1 MSSWSSD
8 DELFSLVSD
17 RLYTAVLG
25 DILDR
30 LDHRHQFL
38 PPQVRQ
44 LKPYGVVVGRAM
56 PVLEADVF
64 DFSDPFGKMF
74 EALDDLKSGEIYVAA
89 GGSRSYAFFG
99 ELMSV
104 AAAARGAKGAVLHGY
119 HRDTAALAAADFP
132 VYSMGGYGQDQGV
145 RGRVLDYRTAI
156 EIAGVR
162 VSPGDLVV
170 ADSDGVLVVP
180 RDVEATVVSEA
191 LGKVGT
197 EAAVREALGAGMSV
211 KAAFDRFKVM

>member
-1 MSSWSSD
+1 VSSWSSD
-8 DELFSLVSD
+8 DELFSLVSG

-30 LDHRHQFL
+30 LGHRHQFL

-44 LKPYGVVVGRAM
+44 LKAYGVVVGRAM

-89 GGSRSYAFFG
+89 GGSRTYAFFG
-99 ELMSV
+99 ELMSI

-119 HRDTAALAAADFP
+119 HRDTAALAAGDFP

-156 EIAGVR
+156 EIAGVT
-162 VSPGDLVV
+162 VSPGDLIV

-180 RDVEATVVSEA
+180 RDAEATVVSEA

-197 EAAVREALGAGMSV
+197 ESDVREALSAGMSV